1 MYNGHIWQTTFKINC
16 SKNLSLCSGSN
27 VEVLQTQKCEHDNQ
41 SSSMPIFC
49 GPHWLNDKRKLEQKL
64 AFESP
69 WWSSLPKKE
78 RDRFDVV
85 EEEQFEDFTGW
96 KCKHGGRLRITKRN
110 WLDRK
115 EEWSYGYHWLKL
127 QKMQKMWDKKW
138 FEKPRM
144 FRVKEI
150 WSTSECLEERRV
162 VGGLHWW
169 GKKAKIG

>member
-49 GPHWLNDKRKLEQKL
+49 GPHWLNDKRKFEQKL
-64 AFESP
+64 AFWKSLVT
-69 WWSSLPKKE
+69 SSMLW
-78 RDRFDVV
+78 RRGSLRTSLV
-85 EEEQFEDFTGW
+85 ENANMGEHQELQSATGW
-96 KCKHGGRLRITKRN
+96 TENLSVVLGH
-110 WLDRK
+110 
-115 EEWSYGYHWLKL
+115 HWLKL
-127 QKMQKMWDKKW
+127 QKMQIKW

-150 WSTSECLEERRV
+150 WSTTGCTEERRV
-162 VGGLHWW
+162 IGFHWL
-169 GKKAKIG
+169 GKTQK